1 MFDKKF
7 NFKDKFCP
15 NVISSN
21 KLIETFG
28 RCLYLALIRFA
39 DNKEKSPLLF
49 DSSIPIPHNV
59 LKNSPNK
66 SHMNFHA
73 KNNVLCYS
81 IWLQVTGNR
90 LGAILQSVFT
100 IVLAVCGG
108 IYYEWRLGLAGASYV
123 PMLLLSSTFHAKI
136 IASHDNIEKEALA
149 RSAKVSSRL
158 SQCLQITKKCLIWI
172 FTQKILFILFL
183 SRGNSYFPR
192 NSLCKIH
199 IIQKVNMYF

>member
-1 MFDKKF
+1 MF
-7 NFKDKFCP
+7 
-15 NVISSN
+15 V
-21 KLIETFG
+21 FG
-28 RCLYLALIRFA
+28 LNSFRRQQGKIAFALRFFHSHSTQCF
-39 DNKEKSPLLF
+39 EK
-49 DSSIPIPHNV
+49 
-59 LKNSPNK
+59 SPNK
-66 SHMNFHA
+66 SHMNFYA

-172 FTQKILFILFL
+172 FTPKILLLFILFL